1 LCGVRRQRFSVL
13 LCLGRLRGRYGTI
26 DKGPQV
32 GRYASAL
39 RRSFYQVSNKHFIY
53 IYLSLSFKYIEI
65 DWDKLAKGPGWIVRC
80 CSLSLMD
87 LAQHR
92 SSSFSARIKKLG
104 PKVLNHPDHPDV
116 IPVTLDLLRRSTD
129 SEALF
134 GTSEELQLGVFLG
147 LVFWNRGSTGP
158 EVRTAQEEWILY
170 NIWIL

>member
-1 LCGVRRQRFSVL
+1 
-13 LCLGRLRGRYGTI
+13 
-26 DKGPQV
+26 
-32 GRYASAL
+32 
-39 RRSFYQVSNKHFIY
+39 
-53 IYLSLSFKYIEI
+53 
-65 DWDKLAKGPGWIVRC
+65 
-80 CSLSLMD
+80 MD
-87 LAQHR
+87 LAQRR

-158 EVRTAQEEWILY
+158 EVQTAQEE
-170 NIWIL
+170 